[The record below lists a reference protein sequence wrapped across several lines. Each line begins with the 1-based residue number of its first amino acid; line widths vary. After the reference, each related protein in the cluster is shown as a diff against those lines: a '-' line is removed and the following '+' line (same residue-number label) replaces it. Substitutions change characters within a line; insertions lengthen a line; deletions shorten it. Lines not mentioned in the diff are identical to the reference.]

1 MESSA
6 KNLLTTSI
14 IAFAQLGYCENRHF
28 AEAAKDAK
36 IRMQK
41 FMPRLFMDM
50 FVFKIYSNCEDNIK

>member
-1 MESSA
+1 MHFKNHMMESSA

-36 IRMQK
+36 IPAKAFYGCVRIQ
-41 FMPRLFMDM
+41 
-50 FVFKIYSNCEDNIK
+50 NIL